1 MSKNK
6 KIIITFIISFIIAFF
21 VVGYAKSNIGVAIC
35 WVENVTIWDKF
46 EEYYIRT
53 FSLNLIPAFII
64 ASISSI
70 IVYRINRNKGF
81 K

>member
-1 MSKNK
+1 MNKNK

-21 VVGYAKSNIGVAIC
+21 IVGYVKNTMFVSIC
-35 WVENVTIWDKF
+35 WVDGVTIWDKF

-53 FSLNLIPAFII
+53 FSLNLIPAFVI

-70 IVYRINRNKGF
+70 IVYRINKNK
-81 K
+81 KTR

>member
-1 MSKNK
+1 MNKNK
-6 KIIITFIISFIIAFF
+6 KIITTFIISFIIAFF

-35 WVENVTIWDKF
+35 WVEDVTIWDKF

-70 IVYRINRNKGF
+70 IAYRINKNKGI